1 MNFKVS
7 VIIPVYNVEPY
18 LSACLDSVCHQTLRD
33 IEIICINDGSTDR
46 SLDILQSYA
55 ERDSRIQVYSQENRG
70 PGEARNAG
78 IYRAHGE
85 YIQFIDSDDMLEP
98 DALLY
103 AYEKAKAKKLDVFAF
118 DAHAVFDSAEMETEK
133 GAYRTYYPRPD
144 RYRDITPGEVFF
156 TRQILDGKF
165 IMQACCQLIM
175 RKFLLKS
182 GVRFIPGILQE
193 DNAFTVEMLLHAQR
207 VSHENR
213 PFYIRRVRPGSIMT
227 RKPAFANAYGY
238 FRCAE
243 ALIPYIDETSY
254 QQETRKALRAFIQS
268 LVHNMKRIYDSISAE
283 ERKKFMDLTV
293 AEDRAMGRLL
303 LCSESVDFSKKE

>member
-1 MNFKVS
+1 MWNPIFPHALTVA
-7 VIIPVYNVEPY
+7 VIRRCGI
-18 LSACLDSVCHQTLRD
+18 SK
-33 IEIICINDGSTDR
+33 
-46 SLDILQSYA
+46 SYA
-55 ERDSRIQVYSQENRG
+55 SMMVLRTGAWIYCNAMQKGIAASRCT
-70 PGEARNAG
+70 ARKIAG
-78 IYRAHGE
+78 LVKPEMQE
-85 YIQFIDSDDMLEP
+85 YIVLTGNTSNFVDSDDMLEP

-103 AYEKAKAKKLDVFAF
+103 AYEKAKAEKLDVFAF

-165 IMQACCQLIM
+165 IMQACCQLIK

-193 DNAFTVEMLLHAQR
+193 DNAFTVELLLHAQR

-227 RKPAFANAYGY
+227 RKLAFANSYGY
-238 FRCAE
+238 FRCVE

-254 QQETRKALRAFIQS
+254 QQETRKALQVFIQS
-268 LVHNMKRIYDSISAE
+268 FIHNMKRIYDSISAE
-283 ERKKFMDLTV
+283 ERKKFMDLTA
-293 AEDRAMGRLL
+293 AENRAMGRLL